1 MDIFKK
7 KNWVIEMWGKLKS
20 LLRPIFHNG
29 FDGNTE
35 VKEHREFNKNLSQFD

>member
-7 KNWVIEMWGKLKS
+7 NYWVIEMWGKLKGIS
-20 LLRPIFHNG
+20 RPIYYNG

-35 VKEHREFNKNLSQFD
+35 VMEHREFNKNVSQFD